1 MGSSHFINSM
11 GSLWGIERDEE
22 TGRSYFLGGT
32 QRFTGTQAATQLELN
47 DNGWFEVVSEFD
59 TNLEL
64 AVNTEKRRLAW
75 SLLPRGPFTYM
86 EGVNAAKPALKS
98 QGSFNPWWRE
108 LLRLE
113 LVLPCAD
120 GKYLTGPFLSM

>member
-22 TGRSYFLGGT
+22 IGRSYFLGGT
-32 QRFTGTQAATQLELN
+32 QRLTGTQAAAQLELN
-47 DNGWFEVVSEFD
+47 DSGWFEVVSEFD
-59 TNLEL
+59 TNFGL

-75 SLLPRGPFTYM
+75 SLLPGGRFTYM
-86 EGVNAAKPALKS
+86 EGVNATKPALKS

-108 LLRLE
+108 LLRLG
-113 LVLPCAD
+113 LVVPCAD
-120 GKYLTGPFLSM
+120 GKYVKGPILSM